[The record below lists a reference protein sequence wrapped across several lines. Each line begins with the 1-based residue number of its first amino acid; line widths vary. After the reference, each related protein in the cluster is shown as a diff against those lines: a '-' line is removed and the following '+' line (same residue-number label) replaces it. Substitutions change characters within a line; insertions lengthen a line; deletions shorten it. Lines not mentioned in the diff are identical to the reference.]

1 MTADP
6 RGVKA
11 PQTSVPIADVL
22 ARRWSPRGFDVTA
35 ELDAAQVAALLEAGR
50 WAPSAANS
58 QPWRFLVGLRGTADF
73 DLIYG
78 CLTGGNLA
86 WANRA
91 SGLIVMV
98 AQVLDDQGNPRQ
110 WAEYDT
116 GQAAAAISVQAESMG
131 LSAHQMGGFDRQQ
144 VVERFGLDD
153 ALRPM
158 AVMAVGALDPE
169 PGLPEPFAT
178 REAAPRQRIALAD
191 LVLNGWQP

>member
-1 MTADP
+1 
-6 RGVKA
+6 
-11 PQTSVPIADVL
+11 
-22 ARRWSPRGFDVTA
+22 
-35 ELDAAQVAALLEAGR
+35 
-50 WAPSAANS
+50 
-58 QPWRFLVGLRGTADF
+58 
-73 DLIYG
+73 
-78 CLTGGNLA
+78 
-86 WANRA
+86 
-91 SGLIVMV
+91 MV

-169 PGLPEPFAT
+169 PELPEPF
-178 REAAPRQRIALAD
+178 RHPRGGAAAADRPAD